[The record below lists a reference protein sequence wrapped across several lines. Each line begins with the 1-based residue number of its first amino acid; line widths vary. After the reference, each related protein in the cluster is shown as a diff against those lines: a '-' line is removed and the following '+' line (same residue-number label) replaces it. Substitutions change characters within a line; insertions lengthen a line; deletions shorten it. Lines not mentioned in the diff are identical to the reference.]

1 MLVHSCVPNYRVLE
15 VTQRLDTY
23 SHDPEPPQDPI
34 QIGDHTCI
42 FDGPRRGLVGKI
54 IWIDLLIL
62 WVEPLLE
69 PVNLPQEDDI
79 PDAEGSGPCWMH
91 IHRDEAETQPP
102 STLMFSSQYG
112 YDVTVGDSV
121 QVMRG
126 KYCSE
131 MGIVLNVN
139 FRKASM
145 EIRCEDFTV
154 CVQVPLFCYF
164 LTNTCSSTFV

>member
-1 MLVHSCVPNYRVLE
+1 MLVYSCVPNYRVLE
-15 VTQRLDTY
+15 VTQWLDTY
-23 SHDPEPPQDPI
+23 SHNPEPPQDPI
-34 QIGDHTCI
+34 QIGDRACI
-42 FDGPRRGLVGKI
+42 FDGPWRGLVGKI

-69 PVNLPQEDDI
+69 PVNLPQEDNI
-79 PDAEGSGPCWMH
+79 PDSEGSGPHWMH
-91 IHRDEAETQPP
+91 IHRDEAEIQPP
-102 STLMFSSQYG
+102 STLTFSSQYG

-126 KYCSE
+126 KYCGE
-131 MGIVLNVN
+131 TGIVLNVN